1 MEVTEY
7 LFGMAMFVDEFN
19 DMKYI
24 VRAEIDTYLGQ

>member
-7 LFGMAMFVDEFN
+7 ISGMAMFVNTFN

-24 VRAEIDTYLGQ
+24 VRAEIDTYSGQ